1 MENSVEVSLGLDIKK
16 IDFSLYI
23 KKNMEN
29 NQIKFRLIK
38 EDIRIH
44 IDENAFDAKLL
55 SVERDGLEMTLNFEN
70 PVKKIEHYAVEAM
83 GFFKPSSVLDYLE
96 LPETLES
103 INGRSFPF
111 PEAEKIKCTLL
122 SSEGFFIKDKVLLG
136 AIVPESA
143 IEIVVPEGIE
153 TIGPWA
159 FPHEPGDA
167 KCVIILPK
175 SVRRIE
181 HDAFNRTVR
190 KVKLPKDLEYIGD
203 RAFYE
208 PAAPSITIPDKVKYI
223 GEFAFADCFWI
234 KSIKLGK
241 GVETVG
247 RGAFAVNG
255 RSYVKKMSGPF
266 ASEDERALVFKGVLL
281 SYVTKDLDR
290 PLTLP
295 EGIETIDTGALSCAF
310 TPPVDLPSTLKYI
323 REGGIYGLKDDSEY
337 KIPESVEH
345 IEEGAFNGCK
355 IAKFKSKFAD
365 KTGQLIIKDSVLI
378 TGSDEIEEL
387 VVPSSVSRI
396 GKLAMGEKNNLKSI
410 KFHSGIKTIGDYAF
424 YQCRGLSGD
433 LVLNQG
439 LEEIGE
445 QAFTFH
451 TYSSVTIPSSIKS
464 IGPDAFGASSKI
476 KDVYIQSDHPFNWD
490 MSGIPKEAEIHVPE
504 SSIEAFKIAYPE
516 RADKIKY

>member
-1 MENSVEVSLGLDIKK
+1 
-16 IDFSLYI
+16 
-23 KKNMEN
+23 MEN
-29 NQIKFRLIK
+29 NQIKLRLSNENIQL
-38 EDIRIH
+38 R

-70 PVKKIEHYAVEAM
+70 PIKKIEYKAVKGEGLAY
-83 GFFKPSSVLDYLE
+83 SSQPVLDYLE

-111 PEAEKIKCTLL
+111 PEAEKVKCTLL

-143 IEIVVPEGIE
+143 TEVVVPEGIE

-159 FPHEPGDA
+159 FPYEPGDG

-208 PAAPSITIPDKVKYI
+208 PAPPSIIIPDKVKYI
-223 GEFAFADCFWI
+223 GEFAFAESFWI
-234 KSIKLGK
+234 NSIKLGK

-247 RGAFAVNG
+247 RGAFAGEG
-255 RSYVKKMSGPF
+255 RSAVKKMSGPF
-266 ASEDERALVFKGVLL
+266 ASEDGRTLVFKGVLL
-281 SYVTKDLDR
+281 SYVTKDLNSPHRDR
-290 PLTLP
+290 SWLTLP
-295 EGIETIDTGALSCAF
+295 EGIETIDTGAICCVSL
-310 TPPVDLPSTLKYI
+310 PPIHLRLPSTLKYI
-323 REGGIYGLKDDSEY
+323 REKGINRVSASEY
-337 KIPESVEH
+337 VIPESVEH
-345 IEEGAFNGCK
+345 IEEGAFNCCQ
-355 IAKFKSKFAD
+355 ITKFKSKFAD
-365 KTGQLIIKDSVLI
+365 KTGHLIIKDSVLI

-396 GKLAMGEKNNLKSI
+396 GKLAMSEKTSLKSI
-410 KFHSGIKTIGDYAF
+410 KFHSGIKSIGDRAF
-424 YQCRGLSGD
+424 VGCKGLSGD

-445 QAFTFH
+445 YAFSFH
-451 TYSSVTIPSSIKS
+451 EYSSITIPSSIKS
-464 IGPDAFGASSKI
+464 ISPNAFGGSYGSKI
-476 KDVYIQSDHPFNWD
+476 KDVYILSDNPFNWD

-504 SSIEAFKIAYPE
+504 SSIEAFRTAYPE
-516 RADKIKY
+516 RADMIKC